1 VQGAARH
8 QALQFDELL
17 DELGVPFD
25 PDRNPLSGLSLNFMP
40 QIGAMPPQAPGAADR
55 GYKLKYDVLF
65 LMRDYE
71 DGTAVEIQYRAG
83 LLAAAGAAALFDE
96 LCAAMEG
103 LSS

>member
-1 VQGAARH
+1 
-8 QALQFDELL
+8 
-17 DELGVPFD
+17 
-25 PDRNPLSGLSLNFMP
+25 
-40 QIGAMPPQAPGAADR
+40 
-55 GYKLKYDVLF
+55 
-65 LMRDYE
+65 MRDYE